1 MSMSSVSTVSAVR
14 RRDCNAAKD
23 AGSFCRIVWAENV
36 RVRVCVCVWVS
47 ECVNKCMCDGVRE

>member
-36 RVRVCVCVWVS
+36 RVRVCLCLG
-47 ECVNKCMCDGVRE
+47 E